1 MDGLI
6 PKPSKF
12 ILLLQRE
19 KGKKIERAEP
29 VLGEGEEA
37 RRNYTEFYL

>member
-1 MDGLI
+1 MNSLI
-6 PKPSKF
+6 PKPSRF

-29 VLGEGEEA
+29 VLGDGEEA
-37 RRNYTEFYL
+37 RGDYTRFYL